1 MADKQ
6 HLFAI
11 TSWLLK
17 AATWFTVLI
26 TAVLALAFVACTL
39 GAGGLLFTPAI
50 IQNMGIPLEA
60 DGVPMVRALT
70 AALFAVGGGLISVIL
85 ILFVIRATSGI
96 VDTAIAGDPFV
107 GGNADRLNRIGFLLL
122 GLMAVQLLT
131 LIFVTGIAPESV
143 DNPHFHISGGSEPDP
158 VGMLAILLIFVLA
171 RIFKHG
177 AKMRDELEGMV

>member
-11 TSWLLK
+11 TSFLLK
-17 AATWFTVLI
+17 LATWFTVFLI
-26 TAVLALAFVACTL
+26 AVLALAFIACTL
-39 GAGGLLFTPAI
+39 GVGGLLFAPAA

-70 AALFAVGGGLISVIL
+70 AVLFAVGGGLIGIVL
-85 ILFVIRATSGI
+85 ILFVIRATGGI

-107 GGNADRLNRIGFLLL
+107 GANADRLNRIGFLLA

-131 LIFVTGIAPESV
+131 LIFVAGIAPESI
-143 DNPHFHISGGSEPDP
+143 DNPHFKISGGSEPDP

-177 AKMRDELEGMV
+177 TRMRDELEGMV

>member
-17 AATWFTVLI
+17 AATWFTVFLI
-26 TAVLALAFVACTL
+26 AVLALAFAACTL
-39 GAGGLLFTPAI
+39 GVGGLLLTPAV
-50 IQNMGIPLEA
+50 MKDWGIPLVA
-60 DGVPMVRALT
+60 DGVPMARALT
-70 AALFAVGGGLISVIL
+70 AVLFAVGGGLISIVL

-107 GGNADRLNRIGFLLL
+107 GGNAERLNRIGFLLL
-122 GLMAVQLLT
+122 GIMAVQFLT

-143 DNPHFHISGGSEPDP
+143 DNPHFKISGGSEPDP

-177 AKMRDELEGMV
+177 AQMRDELEGMV

>member
-17 AATWFTVLI
+17 AATWFTVFI

-39 GAGGLLFTPAI
+39 GVGGLLFTPAI

-85 ILFVIRATSGI
+85 ILFMIRATSGI